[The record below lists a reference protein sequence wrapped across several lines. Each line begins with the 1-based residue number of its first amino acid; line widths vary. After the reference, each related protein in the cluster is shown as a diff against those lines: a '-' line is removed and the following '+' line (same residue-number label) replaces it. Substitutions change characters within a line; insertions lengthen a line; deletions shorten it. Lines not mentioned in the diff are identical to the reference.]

1 MHHRPPPAGHRF
13 NVQGTYT
20 RPVPPIL
27 PPGPVDQAQRV
38 VLRKINHRAPKI
50 FNRMVR
56 SRLIGHQVEVGE
68 RMWPFQVAF
77 TVPNGLV
84 EVTDS
89 TIVEFI
95 E

>member
-1 MHHRPPPAGHRF
+1 
-13 NVQGTYT
+13 
-20 RPVPPIL
+20 
-27 PPGPVDQAQRV
+27 
-38 VLRKINHRAPKI
+38 
-50 FNRMVR
+50 MVR